1 MLKRLLNRNHPNPSQ
16 NQDSEDL
23 ATDLRQPANTENGIA
38 LDDEAPQDQS
48 LREKVND
55 VNVEAGLPLEQT
67 GGKNNMTKMAVL
79 AVALLG
85 MGIAVA
91 GIIAFSSGGD
101 DEAVAAQ
108 QQELEKV
115 ANIQQK
121 DFSTEKL
128 DFGQEQIAVSAPV
141 AASQTEPPIQE
152 APPISTSTE
161 VAQPVESAPPPTQTP
176 PPQTTEAKETPRER
190 KLRGDV
196 VINYIQNGQSGSTHA
211 NHNYTTETATLQDG
225 SLAENDTEQDNPS
238 EQNHLTAKLTPSI
251 TPSVQAKR
259 RADLTYL
266 LAKGTNIPCTLDTQ
280 IITTHA
286 GITRCLV
293 TKDVYSANGKVLLL
307 ERGTKIIGEQRSA
320 MLHGQARVF
329 VLWNEAETPKGV
341 NVSLASIGAGKL
353 GASGHGA
360 RVKYHFWQRFGGSI
374 MISLIGDLGDY
385 YSNRAKDKGQSQNI
399 SFENSSEAAQDMAT
413 EALKNSINIPPT
425 AYINHGTLINIMV
438 ARDVDFSEVYEV
450 VKPYEMF

>member
-1 MLKRLLNRNHPNPSQ
+1 M
-16 NQDSEDL
+16 
-23 ATDLRQPANTENGIA
+23 
-38 LDDEAPQDQS
+38 
-48 LREKVND
+48 
-55 VNVEAGLPLEQT
+55 
-67 GGKNNMTKMAVL
+67 
-79 AVALLG
+79 
-85 MGIAVA
+85 
-91 GIIAFSSGGD
+91 
-101 DEAVAAQ
+101 
-108 QQELEKV
+108 
-115 ANIQQK
+115 
-121 DFSTEKL
+121 
-128 DFGQEQIAVSAPV
+128 
-141 AASQTEPPIQE
+141 
-152 APPISTSTE
+152 
-161 VAQPVESAPPPTQTP
+161 
-176 PPQTTEAKETPRER
+176 
-190 KLRGDV
+190 
-196 VINYIQNGQSGSTHA
+196 
-211 NHNYTTETATLQDG
+211 
-225 SLAENDTEQDNPS
+225 AENDTEQDNPS

-329 VLWNEAETPKGV
+329 VLWNEAETPNGV